1 MGNERQNTDKAPH
14 TNGEKKSHQLK
25 RRSEA
30 QNKNDN
36 AKWEKRKREQGVET
50 QKECE
55 THENERK
62 EMQSPRCN
70 FQDGKKRWLLLV
82 HRTEN
87 EME

>member
-36 AKWEKRKREQGVET
+36 AKWEKRKREVET

-55 THENERK
+55 THEMK
-62 EMQSPRCN
+62 EKRCN